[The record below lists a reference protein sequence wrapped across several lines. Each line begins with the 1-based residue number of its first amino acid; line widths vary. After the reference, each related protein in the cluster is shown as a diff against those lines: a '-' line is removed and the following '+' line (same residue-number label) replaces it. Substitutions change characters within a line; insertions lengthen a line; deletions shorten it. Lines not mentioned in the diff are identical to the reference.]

1 MILNVNS
8 LIIIN
13 MLKNSQDH
21 LNEVNETY
29 LKHMT
34 VNFKI
39 GLSTLLAGFKFLIHG
54 IIPALFI
61 FIVISIQIGLIN

>member
-1 MILNVNS
+1 MIRNS
-8 LIIIN
+8 
-13 MLKNSQDH
+13 KDH

-39 GLSTLLAGFKFLIHG
+39 GLSTLLTGFKFLIHG
-54 IIPALFI
+54 IIPAI
-61 FIVISIQIGLIN
+61 FKKNGKENS

>member
-1 MILNVNS
+1 
-8 LIIIN
+8 
-13 MLKNSQDH
+13 MLKNSQEH

-39 GLSTLLAGFKFLIHG
+39 GLSKIIIGFKLIIHG
-54 IIPALFI
+54 LIPALFKKN
-61 FIVISIQIGLIN
+61 SKD